1 MVVGERKM
9 AVFDDTL
16 DWPDKLLLFPHHI
29 EWHNNMPVP
38 VKASPERV
46 DFAKDEPLKKEC
58 LHFLECSANGHRPI
72 TDGN

>member
-38 VKASPERV
+38 VKANPERV

-58 LHFLECSANGHRPI
+58 LHFLECPAREGLKRKHS
-72 TDGN
+72 

>member
-1 MVVGERKM
+1 
-9 AVFDDTL
+9 
-16 DWPDKLLLFPHHI
+16 
-29 EWHNNMPVP
+29 MPVP
-38 VKASPERV
+38 VKANPERV

>member
-1 MVVGERKM
+1 VVVGERKM

-38 VKASPERV
+38 VKANPERV
-46 DFAKDEPLKKEC
+46 DFAKDEPLKKNAC
-58 LHFLECSANGHRPI
+58 ISLNVPQ
-72 TDGN
+72 TDTDR